1 MQPKLETLLRRE
13 WRLKLAVVLMILAAS
28 LVVLLTVD
36 NMLASFVLAFVVNYL
51 LSPIVDFLER
61 KSVPRQVAILIPFAA
76 TGLLIGF
83 ALYAVFPMLAS
94 QVKSLQAQWPKYQV
108 ELTTLIASSE
118 ARFKEFFNVHDVS
131 LSTSI
136 NSWIFQKTADFS
148 STLPSAVSGS
158 LTVLLLTPIFAYF
171 MLADGKTMSRRL
183 LSIVPN
189 SLFEPA
195 LNLHYQLNEQMG
207 GFIRARFLEA
217 AVVGLVVWVGLQI
230 SGFPYAS
237 LLALVAGVT
246 NLIPYVGPII
256 GAVPAVLIALLSP
269 DALINDSPGWTL
281 VIVSSIYVF
290 AQLVDVVFII
300 PMVVAKIVN
309 LHPVTVIVVIII
321 GSKLMG
327 ILGMVIS
334 IPVTSALK
342 LIFHSVYDNVMDYRS

>member
-1 MQPKLETLLRRE
+1 MQPKLEVVLRRE
-13 WRLKLAVVLMILAAS
+13 RRLKLAAVAVILVAC

-51 LSPIVDFLER
+51 LTPIVDYLER
-61 KSVPRQVAILIPFAA
+61 RSVPRQAAILIPFAA
-76 TGLLIGF
+76 TGVLIAF

-94 QVKSLQAQWPKYQV
+94 QVKSLQAQWPKFQV

-118 ARFKEFFNVHDVS
+118 TRFKEFFNVHEVS
-131 LSTSI
+131 FSNSI

-148 STLPSAVSGS
+148 SALPSAVSGS

-171 MLADGKTMSRRL
+171 MLADGRSMARRL
-183 LSIVPN
+183 LALVPN
-189 SLFEPA
+189 SFFEAA
-195 LNLHYQLNEQMG
+195 LNLEYQLNEQMG

-217 AVVGLVVWVGLQI
+217 AIVGIVVWVGLQI

-237 LLALVAGVT
+237 LLGLVAGVT
-246 NLIPYVGPII
+246 NLIPYLGPII
-256 GAVPAVLIALLSP
+256 GAVPAVLIALASP
-269 DALINDSPGWTL
+269 DALINDSLSWTL
-281 VIVSSIYVF
+281 VIVSSIYFF

-334 IPVTSALK
+334 IPVASALK
-342 LIFHSVYDNVMDYRS
+342 LIFHSIYDNLMEYRS